1 MLDPHLSEGLLSVT
15 CFTHV
20 RSNGWLLYWTHST
33 CVSLVVFR
41 LHSDY
46 NIFSGLL
53 WINPTAQIY
62 PVFQDKSVLNSK
74 QQLNSISLYIC
85 SRDFLFPIL
94 FFNFPLF
101 TGKVHNPNPHPQH
114 TMWTHCSLTSLTVV
128 NMVPITYRTHA
139 HVSFVDFSP
148 AFNTSSRT
156 PASTSEPETCPL
168 GHRSVNWPPTKSLS
182 PLCTQKYSLIT
193 LF

>member
-1 MLDPHLSEGLLSVT
+1 MLDPHLSEGLLNVT

-20 RSNGWLLYWTHST
+20 GSNGWLLYWTHST

-62 PVFQDKSVLNSK
+62 PVFQDKSVLNKK

-94 FFNFPLF
+94 FFLMAKCITPTLIHSTPSGPIAVWPHSLLSTWFQSPTEHMHMFHLLILVNLL
-101 TGKVHNPNPHPQH
+101 TQVHELLHRLLNLKLVHWVTDLLTDRPQRV
-114 TMWTHCSLTSLTVV
+114 WVLSV
-128 NMVPITYRTHA
+128 RR
-139 HVSFVDFSP
+139 
-148 AFNTSSRT
+148 NT
-156 PASTSEPETCPL
+156 L
-168 GHRSVNWPPTKSLS
+168 W
-182 PLCTQKYSLIT
+182 
-193 LF
+193 